1 MVVLTKRRAFL
12 ALPFLSACANDQP
25 AGPFVPP
32 GPPSYGHLTP
42 LRLKVGTL
50 DIKEAESG
58 TALMVQ
64 QPAPLLPSD
73 VILRM
78 AQDRLSA
85 AGGPGAAR
93 FFIKTARLTRETASA
108 AGAFSPASE
117 VFRCI
122 LRCQVEIISADGE
135 VVLGSAAA
143 EVRREVTGPTRNDT
157 DRAALAERVVKL
169 AGQDLNVEFEFQVR
183 RYLRAW
189 LQLVAA
195 PGESLPQPVEREALP
210 RS

>member
-1 MVVLTKRRAFL
+1 
-12 ALPFLSACANDQP
+12 
-25 AGPFVPP
+25 VPP

-73 VILRM
+73 VMLRM
-78 AQDRLSA
+78 AHDRLSA
-85 AGGPGAAR
+85 TGGPGTAR
-93 FFIKTARLTRETASA
+93 FVIQTARLARETVSA
-108 AGAFSPASE
+108 AGTFSPASE
-117 VFRCI
+117 VFRCVM
-122 LRCQVEIISADGE
+122 RCQVEIISAEDA
-135 VVLGSAAA
+135 VLASAAA
-143 EVRREVTGPTRNDT
+143 EVRREVTGPTRNDA

-169 AGQDLNVEFEFQVR
+169 AGQDMNVEFEFQLR
-183 RYLRAW
+183 RHLRAW

-195 PGESLPQPVEREALP
+195 PR
-210 RS
+210 